1 MHKYAVQITVADAR
15 DGACSSSTL
24 REAMSWGK
32 VDMACEQMV
41 YAEATSA
48 LPLLASCTYHKGT
61 WKKRK
66 KRRFAKM
73 F

>member
-1 MHKYAVQITVADAR
+1 
-15 DGACSSSTL
+15 
-24 REAMSWGK
+24 MSWGK

-48 LPLLASCTYHKGT
+48 LPLLVSCAYHKGT

-66 KRRFAKM
+66 KRRFAKI